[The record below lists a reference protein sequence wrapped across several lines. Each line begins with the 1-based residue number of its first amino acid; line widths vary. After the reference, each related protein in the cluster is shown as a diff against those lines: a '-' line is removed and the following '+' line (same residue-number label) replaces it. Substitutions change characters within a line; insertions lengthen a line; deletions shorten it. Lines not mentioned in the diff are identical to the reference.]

1 MDHSRYLGR
10 RVRKNQDNSLNHF
23 LFIED
28 TQMLIENE
36 SQSIDSCE
44 DEEDWDSPSK
54 KPILTKKVSNNDKS

>member
-10 RVRKNQDNSLNHF
+10 RVRKNQDNTLNHL

-28 TQMLIENE
+28 TQMLIEND

-44 DEEDWDSPSK
+44 DEEDWPSPSK
-54 KPILTKKVSNNDKS
+54 KPILT